1 MGLKIGDIVQLKE
14 PRQGRRYKGK
24 VLKIR
29 TDLGEKLV
37 VVSQP
42 NNMIASFPYDLWEV
56 VTDEESEQS

>member
-1 MGLKIGDIVQLKE
+1 MEIRIGDTVQLKE

-29 TDLGEKLV
+29 TDFGGKLI

-42 NNMIASFPYDLWEV
+42 NNMTASLPYDLWEKV
-56 VTDEESEQS
+56 EENDE

>member
-42 NNMIASFPYDLWEV
+42 NNMVASLPYDLWEV
-56 VTDEESEQS
+56 VTDGESEQS

>member
-1 MGLKIGDIVQLKE
+1 MEIRIGDTVQLKE

-29 TDLGEKLV
+29 KDFGGKLI

-42 NNMIASFPYDLWEV
+42 NNMTASLPYDLWEKV
-56 VTDEESEQS
+56 EENDE

>member
-1 MGLKIGDIVQLKE
+1 MEIRIGDTVQLKE

-29 TDLGEKLV
+29 TDIGGKLI

-42 NNMIASFPYDLWEV
+42 NNMTASLPYDLWEKV
-56 VTDEESEQS
+56 EENDE

>member
-42 NNMIASFPYDLWEV
+42 YNMVVSFPYDWWEV
-56 VTDEESEQS
+56 VTGEESEQS

>member
-1 MGLKIGDIVQLKE
+1 MEFKIGDIVQLKE

-42 NNMIASFPYDLWEV
+42 NNMVASFPYNLWEV
-56 VTDEESEQS
+56 VAGEGSEQL

>member
-1 MGLKIGDIVQLKE
+1 MEFKIGDIVQLKE

-42 NNMIASFPYDLWEV
+42 NNMVASFPYDLWEV
-56 VTDEESEQS
+56 VTGEGSEQL

>member
-1 MGLKIGDIVQLKE
+1 MEFKIGDIVQLKE

-42 NNMIASFPYDLWEV
+42 NNMVASLPYDLWEV
-56 VTDEESEQS
+56 VTDEGSEQS